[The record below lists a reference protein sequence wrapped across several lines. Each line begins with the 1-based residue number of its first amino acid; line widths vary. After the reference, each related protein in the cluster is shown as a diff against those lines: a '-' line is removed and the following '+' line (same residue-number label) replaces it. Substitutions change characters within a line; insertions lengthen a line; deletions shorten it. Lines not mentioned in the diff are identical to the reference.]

1 MSQRHP
7 FAMWSGMPCGRELTV
22 ALGHI
27 DNRCEDLPGDK
38 GEVAAVGFWDS
49 SPFGNDDAADFA
61 VGLDQTTA
69 QGRIEMVGTVLE
81 RVANTGITE
90 DLDAGDAPRA
100 VAAAALV
107 TAQCPAGEP
116 VRSNYGPSTSMP
128 LFPGYLRQLA
138 IDALDR
144 LVTPPFWLA
153 DGWRDDAAWHRTIS
167 DLRNLLDP
175 PQAETLFDL

>member
-1 MSQRHP
+1 VR
-7 FAMWSGMPCGRELTV
+7 
-22 ALGHI
+22 
-27 DNRCEDLPGDK
+27 
-38 GEVAAVGFWDS
+38 FWDA

-61 VGLDQTTA
+61 DELDKTTVPA
-69 QGRIEMVGTVLE
+69 RIKMIGAVLE
-81 RVANTGITE
+81 RIANTGITE

-107 TAQCPAGEP
+107 AAQCPAGEP

-128 LFPGYLRQLA
+128 RFPGYLRQLA

-144 LVTPPFWLA
+144 LVTPPSWLA
-153 DGWRDDAAWHRTIS
+153 DGWRDDAAWRRTVN
-167 DLRNLLDP
+167 DLRNVLDP